1 MHKYDKY
8 EFLREIVPQKI
19 TVRKYR
25 ELMAKKQ
32 AGNKGK
38 GSDKESSDSGSSS
51 ESSDDENKSSGVSK
65 TSDSE

>member
-1 MHKYDKY
+1 MHKNDKY

-25 ELMAKKQ
+25 DLMAKKQ
-32 AGNKGK
+32 AGNKGSGK
-38 GSDKESSDSGSSS
+38 SSSDSDSSS

-65 TSDSE
+65 SSDSE